1 MSTAI
6 SQTIAHF
13 ISEEFMFGDP
23 PPSSD
28 EDLFAAGILD
38 SMSFLRLLAFF
49 GDRFGVEV
57 SMADITMEK
66 FSTIAKA
73 SAYLEKAGA
82 QRV

>member
-6 SQTIAHF
+6 SDVIARF

-23 PPSSD
+23 PPPHD
-28 EDLFAAGILD
+28 EDLFASGILD

-57 SMADITMEK
+57 GMADITMEK
-66 FSTIAKA
+66 FSTVSKA
-73 SAYLEKAGA
+73 AAYLEKAGA
-82 QRV
+82 RV